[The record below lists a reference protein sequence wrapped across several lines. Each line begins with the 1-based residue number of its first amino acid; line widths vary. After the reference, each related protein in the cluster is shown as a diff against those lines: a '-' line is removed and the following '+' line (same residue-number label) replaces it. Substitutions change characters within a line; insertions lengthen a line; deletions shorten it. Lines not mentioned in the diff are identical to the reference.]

1 MRFIKLPLRDHHNPD
16 RKVTEY
22 ITLGLSDSNNL
33 AITEVTAGNGEDY
46 CCLRDGLHNNGGWPI
61 KMTSEELTNKLREL
75 FE

>member
-1 MRFIKLPLRDHHNPD
+1 MKFIKLPLRDHHNPD

-61 KMTSEELTNKLREL
+61 KMTSEELTNKLMEL